1 MQKLFY
7 QNYREYKG
15 SFVDTL
21 LDKEVQKAITMH
33 PIKEPIHQYRINNHF
48 TSTKIKELSQKE
60 MELHREISEMNQVLN
75 EKVQFDKY
83 GLKPSVSHY
92 VPSKGSEMTGWEYVT
107 SKLVVSHLNKNPRK
121 GLVSYRKS
129 TLDEIVSQTLEIIN
143 KKSRQI
149 GRSIEFKDVLYG
161 YTSLDPLNGPSYI
174 LDILLTYRKYK
185 GNNMN
190 VPVRRHAY
198 LQQSFLKTEF
208 IESPWTSPHDDSLS
222 GIVPHIFRHFRGNSE
237 NIDLVKFKETI
248 HFILPLAG
256 KVKEFE
262 RFMKVYEEIC
272 LSRKENAQ
280 MHIILFTKDSSP
292 DEIENILSIVGVYQ
306 KNYGGHL
313 IEVIEA
319 EGEFARAKALDLGSK
334 QCGMDDLLFCVD
346 VDIILTSEALNRIR
360 MNTVQSTQV
369 YYPIVFSQY
378 DPSIICGNNSLSH
391 CTIDTQDFAEKMGY
405 WRQFGYG
412 IVAIYRSDLEKVG
425 GYDLNIQG
433 WGKEDIDL
441 FDKIVKS
448 INLTIFRAVDTGMIH
463 AFHPVKCDVGLE
475 PSQFQMCIGSKAA
488 CLGSQYQ
495 LAEIVMTMKH
505 VLNRSLDAV

>member
-21 LDKEVQKAITMH
+21 LDKEVQNAITLH
-33 PIKEPIHQYRINNHF
+33 PIKEPTYQFRINNHF
-48 TSTKIKELSQKE
+48 TSNKIKELSQKE
-60 MELHREISEMNQVLN
+60 LDLHREISEMNQLLN
-75 EKVQFDKY
+75 EKVKFDKY
-83 GLKPSVSHY
+83 GLKPSVHHF
-92 VPSKGSEMTGWEYVT
+92 VPSKGSEMMGWEYIT
-107 SKLVVSHLNKNPRK
+107 SKTIVSHLNKNPRK
-121 GLVSYRKS
+121 GLLSYRKN
-129 TLDEIVSQTLEIIN
+129 TLDEIVSQTLEMIN
-143 KKSRQI
+143 RNSRQR
-149 GRSIEFKDVLYG
+149 GRSIDFKDVLYG
-161 YTSLDPLNGPSYI
+161 YTGLDPLNGPSYI

-185 GNNMN
+185 DKNMN

-198 LQQSFLKTEF
+198 LHQTFLKTEF
-208 IESPWTSPHDDSLS
+208 TESPWTSENDGNAK
-222 GIVPHIFRHFRGNSE
+222 GIAPHIFRHFRGSSE
-237 NIDLVKFKETI
+237 NIDIDKIKETI

-256 KVKEFE
+256 KVKEFD

-272 LSRKENAQ
+272 LMKKENAQ
-280 MHIILFTKDSSP
+280 MHVILFTKDSSP

-306 KNYGGHL
+306 KKYGGHL

-319 EGEFARAKALDLGSK
+319 EGDFARAKALDLGSK
-334 QCGMDDLLFCVD
+334 QCSMDDLLFCVD
-346 VDIILTSEALNRIR
+346 VDIILTSDSLYRIR
-360 MNTVQSTQV
+360 LNTVQSTQV

-378 DPSIICGNNSLSH
+378 DPSIICGNTSH
-391 CTIDTQDFAEKMGY
+391 CRIDTLNFEEKMGY

-448 INLTIFRAVDTGMIH
+448 INLTIFRAVDSGMIH
-463 AFHPVKCDVGLE
+463 AFHPVTCDISLE
-475 PSQFQMCIGSKAA
+475 PSQFQMCVGSKAA
-488 CLGSQYQ
+488 CLASQRQ
-495 LAEIVMTMKH
+495 LAEIVLTMKH
-505 VLNRSLDAV
+505 VLHRSLDSGV